1 MVSSAVAPATSN
13 PPARVRYLIRGLAS
27 EETREQS
34 LDVLCKNRLAYD
46 NLAVLLWNSFGIM
59 SVLLKIITSA
69 YRPLLSNGLTEN
81 VVTQVCNAIALFQV
95 HSSTFIF
102 FHFSFYMLRIS
113 KCVASHPDTRIP
125 FIRATMPVYLY
136 PFLNTMSNERS
147 YECLRITS
155 LGRGSRSDRVP
166 AFNSNISQLPT
177 LHGGWQNIVTNVST
191 FIIYRILLSE
201 KGLKYCFVLA
211 ERYLSVSQCLG
222 KLVENLSEDDAENLP
237 QLLKNIIG
245 CYLRLSE
252 NERTRPQLSSYVPWK
267 LLDHK
272 YANIV
277 RSDPE
282 ALADLRQLV
291 CNLRTSKSCT
301 THCTDDQPA
310 SSDSSGSSI
319 P

>member
-81 VVTQVCNAIALFQV
+81 VVTQVCNAIALFQ
-95 HSSTFIF
+95 
-102 FHFSFYMLRIS
+102 
-113 KCVASHPDTRIP
+113 CVASHPDTRIP

-155 LGRGSRSDRVP
+155 LGVEDPEVIEYLLSTQIFPSCLRCMEVGKTLSR
-166 AFNSNISQLPT
+166 T
-177 LHGGWQNIVTNVST
+177 VST

>member
-1 MVSSAVAPATSN
+1 MVSGAAAPLTFN

-46 NLAVLLWNSFGIM
+46 NLAVLLWHSFGIM
-59 SVLLKIITSA
+59 GVLLKIITSA
-69 YRPLLSNGLTEN
+69 YRPLLSDGLTEN
-81 VVTQVCNAIALFQV
+81 AVTQVCNAIALFQ
-95 HSSTFIF
+95 
-102 FHFSFYMLRIS
+102 
-113 KCVASHPDTRIP
+113 CVASHPDTRIP

-155 LGRGSRSDRVP
+155 LGVIGSLAKVEDPEVIEYLLSTQIFPSCLRCMEVGK
-166 AFNSNISQLPT
+166 T
-177 LHGGWQNIVTNVST
+177 LSRTVST

-237 QLLKNIIG
+237 HLLKNIIG

-252 NERTRPQLSSYVPWK
+252 NERTRPQLSSYIPWK
-267 LLDHK
+267 LLDGK

-277 RSDPE
+277 RSDPM

-301 THCTDDQPA
+301 THCTDEPPA
-310 SSDSSGSSI
+310 SSDSPGTSI

>member
-1 MVSSAVAPATSN
+1 MVSGAVAPLTSN
-13 PPARVRYLIRGLAS
+13 PPARVRNLIQGLAS
-27 EETREQS
+27 EETQEQS

-46 NLAVLLWNSFGIM
+46 NLAVLLWNSFGTM
-59 SVLLKIITSA
+59 SVLL
-69 YRPLLSNGLTEN
+69 
-81 VVTQVCNAIALFQV
+81 
-95 HSSTFIF
+95 
-102 FHFSFYMLRIS
+102 
-113 KCVASHPDTRIP
+113 KCVASHPNTRIP

-155 LGRGSRSDRVP
+155 LGVIGSLAKVEDPEVIEYLLSTQIFPSCLRCME
-166 AFNSNISQLPT
+166 LGKT
-177 LHGGWQNIVTNVST
+177 LSRTVST

-222 KLVENLSEDDAENLP
+222 KLVENLGDDDVENLP
-237 QLLKNIIG
+237 HLLKNIIG

-252 NERTRPQLSSYVPWK
+252 NERTRPQLLSYVPWK
-267 LLDHK
+267 LLYHK

-282 ALADLRQLV
+282 ALADLRKLV

-301 THCTDDQPA
+301 THCTDEPPT
-310 SSDSSGSSI
+310 SSNSPGPTI